1 MIPYKRWEN
10 FSLINNDV
18 ITTSI
23 LLGCKFIDVC
33 RKNKNV
39 FLILIEIN
47 MIITYE
53 NITKFSGYDS
63 QSNIF
68 YFKKNDEKD
77 NNERKNRSVIIFFIL
92 F

>member
-1 MIPYKRWEN
+1 
-10 FSLINNDV
+10 
-18 ITTSI
+18 
-23 LLGCKFIDVC
+23 
-33 RKNKNV
+33 
-39 FLILIEIN
+39 